1 MTADEDTCNSVT
13 AQRSDVMQ
21 FPTTR
26 FDAEREYIA
35 RTSRR
40 AVHRHSDGLR
50 RVLSGATLM
59 ALLAAATVV
68 APLGGQAQPQLPE
81 RLDSYIK
88 SYVKL
93 TPEEQ
98 TQLLAGE
105 PVTRLL
111 ETDPAKEVSIF
122 GAVWVNAPIA
132 RYVAAVKDIESFE
145 KGDNF
150 LVTKRISSP
159 PRLEDFD
166 KLTLPPDDVSDLK
179 ACKVAE
185 CKVKLGEAALM
196 RIQKETDWS
205 KPTATADVERSIRKL
220 ALEYVNGYLEGGN
233 SRLAQ
238 YRDADRPTFVAQ
250 EFAAMVNHMPSLTNY
265 LTDLKAYLL
274 DYPKVTLPKA
284 DSFLYWQNAK
294 FGLKPTIR
302 INHLTIA
309 DEQTHVAVVSKMLY
323 ASHYF
328 WTAIELRVLVPDP
341 ARGEGFWFANVNR
354 SRSDGLDG
362 FKGSVIRGK
371 VRGEAQ
377 KGMLSALKVTK
388 TRLER

>member
-1 MTADEDTCNSVT
+1 
-13 AQRSDVMQ
+13 MQ
-21 FPTTR
+21 FPKIPFYATILALAT
-26 FDAEREYIA
+26 AGA
-35 RTSRR
+35 S
-40 AVHRHSDGLR
+40 LR
-50 RVLSGATLM
+50 
-59 ALLAAATVV
+59 
-68 APLGGQAQPQLPE
+68 GQDQPPLPE

-98 TQLLAGE
+98 KQLLAGQ

-111 ETDPAKEVSIF
+111 ETDPAKEVAIF

-132 RYVAAVKDIESFE
+132 RYVAAVKDIEQFE
-145 KGDNF
+145 KGDKF

-159 PRLEDFD
+159 PRLDDFD
-166 KLTLPPDDVSDLK
+166 KLSLPPDDVSDLK
-179 ACKVAE
+179 TCKLGDCE
-185 CKVKLGEAALM
+185 VKLSEAALT
-196 RIQKETDWS
+196 RIQQETDWS
-205 KPTATADVERSIRKL
+205 KPTAAADVDRSIRKL
-220 ALEYVNGYLEGGN
+220 ALEYTTGYLEGGN

-238 YRDADRPTFVAQ
+238 YRDAERPTFVAQ
-250 EFAAMVNHMPSLTNY
+250 EFEAMVNRMPSLTNY
-265 LTDLKAYLL
+265 LTDLKTYLL
-274 DYPKVTLPKA
+274 DYPKVTLPNA
-284 DSFLYWQNAK
+284 DSFLYWQDAK

-309 DEQTHVAVVSKMLY
+309 DEQTHTAVVSKMLY

-341 ARGEGFWFANVNR
+341 GRGEGFWFVNVNQ
-354 SRSDGLDG
+354 SRSDGLSG

-377 KGMLSALKVTK
+377 KGMQAALKITK
-388 TRLER
+388 TRMERDGH